1 MISEV
6 RGRLKKRSC
15 SSRSSCDPRYDIYK
29 DETVSGRRPNP
40 LKELREENAILES
53 ALDALY
59 LVSYKVRPVSMEKFL
74 TDTFYL
80 GNFTCKMKNIYPG
93 WVPILKEIEGS
104 IRRHLV
110 VLKGPVGIGKSF
122 IACGCYLPY
131 LLYLISCLKDPY
143 RYLSISEAGKLEVVF
158 FTATTSITD
167 SQCFRYMQSA
177 ITTSPWFLKWS
188 GGGVIKTEDFR
199 YMDLPL
205 FKWTHVS
212 PFVKDE
218 VALSYNMVAAVI
230 DATDSPNEHE
240 ERKALI
246 LNLFDSSTRNKS
258 VSSPE
263 TIAISKMF
271 IVASEEDR
279 LSYFIKF
286 IDTVGIRKK
295 VYYYYKRGSEISP
308 DRYHN
313 GLVIEPTESDI
324 IEPLKPIVAPQEPPP
339 APQQNIQQDV
349 VSSGMFPR
357 KPGRDPSAI
366 ISKLYKIKKDKN
378 DHKL

>member
-1 MISEV
+1 
-6 RGRLKKRSC
+6 
-15 SSRSSCDPRYDIYK
+15 
-29 DETVSGRRPNP
+29 
-40 LKELREENAILES
+40 
-53 ALDALY
+53 
-59 LVSYKVRPVSMEKFL
+59 
-74 TDTFYL
+74 
-80 GNFTCKMKNIYPG
+80 
-93 WVPILKEIEGS
+93 
-104 IRRHLV
+104 
-110 VLKGPVGIGKSF
+110 
-122 IACGCYLPY
+122 
-131 LLYLISCLKDPY
+131 
-143 RYLSISEAGKLEVVF
+143 
-158 FTATTSITD
+158 
-167 SQCFRYMQSA
+167 
-177 ITTSPWFLKWS
+177 
-188 GGGVIKTEDFR
+188 
-199 YMDLPL
+199 
-205 FKWTHVS
+205 
-212 PFVKDE
+212 
-218 VALSYNMVAAVI
+218 
-230 DATDSPNEHE
+230 
-240 ERKALI
+240 
-246 LNLFDSSTRNKS
+246 
-258 VSSPE
+258 
-263 TIAISKMF
+263 MF